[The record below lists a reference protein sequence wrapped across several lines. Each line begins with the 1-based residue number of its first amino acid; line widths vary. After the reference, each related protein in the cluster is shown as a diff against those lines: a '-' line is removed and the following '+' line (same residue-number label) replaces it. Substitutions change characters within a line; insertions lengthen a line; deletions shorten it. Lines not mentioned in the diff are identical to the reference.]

1 MVALHWQSD
10 VCLRNRCLCCVA
22 VDSVASCC
30 SVTLQPQDTS
40 TGNLSNQTSLG
51 IEPYLFDFDFEL
63 VACLSAAVC

>member
-10 VCLRNRCLCCVA
+10 VCLRNRCLCGMA
-22 VDSVASCC
+22 VDSVATCC
-30 SVTLQPQDTS
+30 SVTLQPQGTS

-51 IEPYLFDFDFEL
+51 IEPYLMNYEL